1 MTTPNLTRGN
11 SHLTTTTEAA
21 YSPTLRTSKPSVDPN
36 DDFIALDQMAAR
48 FMHLLHEVDVLLAD
62 QEQRSAELAA
72 TADSAIPEQ
81 LKSSMQQFLRMR
93 TEWEQERQHQLARLQ
108 KDQAELTA
116 AWQRVESE
124 ERKLLSQ
131 PKTDRKPAV
140 TKLAEE
146 LPVSN
151 PLPSPIPAE
160 SAAVGANSS
169 DAMLLQYQR
178 MRREMQKH
186 SQKNRR

>member
-1 MTTPNLTRGN
+1 MTTPNLARGN

-21 YSPTLRTSKPSVDPN
+21 YSPILRSSKPSVAPN

-48 FMHLLHEVDVLLAD
+48 FMHLLHEADVLLAD

-72 TADSAIPEQ
+72 TADTAIPEQ
-81 LKSSMQQFLRMR
+81 LKNSMQQFLRTR
-93 TEWEQERQHQLARLQ
+93 TEWEQERQHQLAQLQ
-108 KDQAELTA
+108 KDQAELAA

-140 TKLAEE
+140 TKLVEE
-146 LPVSN
+146 LPVSSA
-151 PLPSPIPAE
+151 LPSPTPTEGAV
-160 SAAVGANSS
+160 VGANSS